1 LISKTDVDKRIALT
15 GGIATG
21 KTTVANRFRELG
33 AIILDADEYSRQ
45 AVEPGTPSHTALRD
59 RIGPLFFNRD
69 GTLKRRELRLGIIRE
84 PALRKRINAILHPYI
99 MGAMAA
105 EWERQKKL
113 HPEAVIVFDIPLLFE
128 GGFDK
133 DFDIV
138 ILAYSTPEV
147 QVQRLMQR
155 DKLSPSEAERTLSM
169 QSPIDSKR
177 AHSDYVIEN
186 SAEIEG
192 TLRQVDEVWDKI
204 LKQVDE
210 KV

>member
-1 LISKTDVDKRIALT
+1 MLDKRIALT

-33 AIILDADEYSRQ
+33 AIILDADDYARK

-59 RIGPLFFNRD
+59 HIGPLFFNPD
-69 GTLKRRELRLGIIRE
+69 GTLRRRELRRGIIRE

-99 MGAMAA
+99 TGAMEA

-113 HPEAVIVFDIPLLFE
+113 HPQAVIVFDVPLLFE
-128 GGFDK
+128 GGFEK

-147 QVQRLMQR
+147 QVQRLAQR

-169 QSPIDSKR
+169 QFPIESKR
-177 AHSDYVIEN
+177 AHSDYIIEN
-186 SAEIEG
+186 SGEIES
-192 TLRQVDEVWDKI
+192 TLRQVDEVWNTI
-204 LKQVDE
+204 LKIPS
-210 KV
+210 

>member
-1 LISKTDVDKRIALT
+1 MANKRIALT

-33 AIILDADEYSRQ
+33 AIILDADEYSRL
-45 AVEPGTPSHTALRD
+45 AVEPGTASYTALRD

-69 GTLKRRELRLGIIRE
+69 GTLRRQELRREIIRE

-99 MGAMAA
+99 IGAMGT

-113 HPEAVIVFDIPLLFE
+113 HPRAVLVFDIPLLFE

-138 ILAYSTPEV
+138 ILVYSTPEV
-147 QVQRLMQR
+147 QVQRLIQR
-155 DKLSPSEAERTLSM
+155 DKSSPSEAERTLSM
-169 QSPIDSKR
+169 QLPIESKR
-177 AHSDYVIEN
+177 AHSDYIIEN
-186 SAEIEG
+186 SGEIERM
-192 TLRQVDEVWDKI
+192 LRQVDEVWDTI
-204 LKQVDE
+204 LKQADD

>member
-1 LISKTDVDKRIALT
+1 MLDKRIALT

-45 AVEPGTPSHTALRD
+45 AVVPGTPSHTALRD
-59 RIGPLFFNRD
+59 SIGSSFFNPD
-69 GTLKRRELRLGIIRE
+69 GTLRRRELRRGIIRE
-84 PALRKRINAILHPYI
+84 PALRKRINAILHPFI
-99 MGAMAA
+99 MGAMGA
-105 EWERQKKL
+105 EWERLKKL
-113 HPEAVIVFDIPLLFE
+113 HPQAVIVFDIPLLFE

-138 ILAYSTPEV
+138 ILAYSPPEV
-147 QVQRLMQR
+147 QVQRLIQR

-169 QSPIDSKR
+169 QFPIDSKR
-177 AHSDYVIEN
+177 AHSDYIIEN
-186 SAEIEG
+186 SGEIG
-192 TLRQVDEVWDKI
+192 CTLRQVDEVWGII
-204 LKQVDE
+204 LKQADE

>member
-1 LISKTDVDKRIALT
+1 MANKRIALT

-33 AIILDADEYSRQ
+33 AIILDADEYSRL
-45 AVEPGTPSHTALRD
+45 AVEPGTASYTALRD

-69 GTLKRRELRLGIIRE
+69 GTLRRQELRREIIRE

-99 MGAMAA
+99 IGAMGT

-113 HPEAVIVFDIPLLFE
+113 HPRAVLVFDIPLLFE
-128 GGFDK
+128 GGFEK

-138 ILAYSTPEV
+138 ILVYSTPEV

-155 DKLSPSEAERTLSM
+155 DKLSSSEAERTLSM
-169 QSPIDSKR
+169 QFPIDSKR
-177 AHSDYVIEN
+177 AHSDYIIEN
-186 SAEIEG
+186 SGEIEK
-192 TLRQVDEVWDKI
+192 TLRQVDDVWGRI
-204 LKQVDE
+204 LKHVDE
-210 KV
+210 KI

>member
-1 LISKTDVDKRIALT
+1 MHKRIALT

-45 AVEPGTPSHTALRD
+45 AVEPGTASYAALRD

-69 GTLKRRELRLGIIRE
+69 GTLRRRELRRGIIRE
-84 PALRKRINAILHPYI
+84 PALRKKINAVLHPYI
-99 MGAMAA
+99 MGAMGA

-113 HPEAVIVFDIPLLFE
+113 HPRAVIVFDIPLLFE

-138 ILAYSTPEV
+138 ILVYSSPEA
-147 QVQRLMQR
+147 QVQRLIQR

-169 QSPIDSKR
+169 QFPIDSKR
-177 AHSDYVIEN
+177 AHSDYIIEN
-186 SAEIEG
+186 SGEIER
-192 TLRQVDEVWDKI
+192 TLCQVDDVWGTI
-204 LKQVDE
+204 LKQANE
-210 KV
+210 KVRSH

>member
-1 LISKTDVDKRIALT
+1 MLDKRIALT

-45 AVEPGTPSHTALRD
+45 AVEPGTLSHTALRD
-59 RIGPLFFNRD
+59 RIGPLFFNPD
-69 GTLKRRELRLGIIRE
+69 GTLRRPELRREIIRQ
-84 PALRKRINAILHPYI
+84 PALRKRINATLHPYI
-99 MGAMAA
+99 MGAMRA

-113 HPEAVIVFDIPLLFE
+113 HPQAVIVFDIPLLFE

-138 ILAYSTPEV
+138 ILAYSTSEV
-147 QVQRLMQR
+147 QVQRLIQR
-155 DKLSPSEAERTLSM
+155 DKLSPSEAECTLSM
-169 QSPIDSKR
+169 QFPIDSKR
-177 AHSDYVIEN
+177 AHSDYIIEN
-186 SAEIEG
+186 SGEIES

-204 LKQVDE
+204 SKQVGE
-210 KV
+210 TV

>member
-1 LISKTDVDKRIALT
+1 MLDKKIALT

-45 AVEPGTPSHTALRD
+45 AVEPGTPSHAALRD
-59 RIGPLFFNRD
+59 RIGPSFFNPD
-69 GTLKRRELRLGIIRE
+69 GTLRRRELRRRIIRE

-99 MGAMAA
+99 MGAMGA
-105 EWERQKKL
+105 EWKRQKKL
-113 HPEAVIVFDIPLLFE
+113 HPQAVIVFDIPLLFE
-128 GGFDK
+128 GGFDE

-147 QVQRLMQR
+147 QVQRLIQR

-169 QSPIDSKR
+169 QFPIDSKR
-177 AHSDYVIEN
+177 ARSDYIIEN
-186 SAEIEG
+186 SGEIEC
-192 TLRQVDEVWDKI
+192 TLRQVDEVWDSI
-204 LKQVDE
+204 LKQADE

>member
-1 LISKTDVDKRIALT
+1 MLDKRIALT

-33 AIILDADEYSRQ
+33 AIILDADEYARK

-59 RIGPLFFNRD
+59 HIGPSFFNPA
-69 GTLKRRELRLGIIRE
+69 GTLRRRELRRGIIRE

-99 MGAMAA
+99 MGAMEA
-105 EWERQKKL
+105 EWQRQKKL
-113 HPEAVIVFDIPLLFE
+113 HPQAVILFDIPLLFE

-138 ILAYSTPEV
+138 ILAYSTSEV
-147 QVQRLMQR
+147 QVQRLIQR

-169 QSPIDSKR
+169 QFPIDSKR
-177 AHSDYVIEN
+177 AHSDYIIEN
-186 SAEIEG
+186 SGEIER
-192 TLRQVDEVWDKI
+192 TLRQVDEVWNKI
-204 LKQVDE
+204 LKQADE

>member
-1 LISKTDVDKRIALT
+1 MPNKRIALT

-45 AVEPGTPSHTALRD
+45 AVEPGTASYTALRD

-69 GTLKRRELRLGIIRE
+69 GTLRRRELRREIIRK
-84 PALRKRINAILHPYI
+84 PALRKRINAILHPYV
-99 MGAMAA
+99 MGAMGA

-113 HPEAVIVFDIPLLFE
+113 HPRAVIVFEVPLLFE

-138 ILAYSTPEV
+138 ILVYSTPEV
-147 QVQRLMQR
+147 QVQRLIQR

-169 QSPIDSKR
+169 QFPIDSKR
-177 AHSDYVIEN
+177 AHSDYIIEN
-186 SAEIEG
+186 SEEIER
-192 TLRQVDEVWDKI
+192 TLRQVDEVWNAI
-204 LKQVDE
+204 LKQADW

>member
-1 LISKTDVDKRIALT
+1 MANKRIALT

-33 AIILDADEYSRQ
+33 AIILDADEYSRL
-45 AVEPGTPSHTALRD
+45 AVEPGTASYTALRD
-59 RIGPLFFNRD
+59 RVGPLFFNRD
-69 GTLKRRELRLGIIRE
+69 GTLKRRELRRGIIRE

-99 MGAMAA
+99 IGAMGT

-113 HPEAVIVFDIPLLFE
+113 HPRAVLVFDIPLLFE

-138 ILAYSTPEV
+138 ILVYSTPEV
-147 QVQRLMQR
+147 QVQRLIQR

-169 QSPIDSKR
+169 QFPIDSKR
-177 AHSDYVIEN
+177 AHSDYIIEN
-186 SAEIEG
+186 SGEIER
-192 TLRQVDEVWDKI
+192 TLRQVDDVWDTI
-204 LKQVDE
+204 LKIPS
-210 KV
+210 